1 MAELAGKAA
10 LVTGHPGAPRASAF
24 SAAWHARAPSVALT
38 DAASADRAFV
48 QSPEFKEESWSLG

>member
-10 LVTGHPGAPRASAF
+10 LVTGHPGAPRVSAS

-38 DAASADRAFV
+38 DAASADRALF
-48 QSPEFKEESWSLG
+48 QSPQRKEEPWSLD